1 MLLFS
6 QSKPPINHITDDQK
20 YKQQEIKS
28 DADSAKEDS
37 VDEDDPK
44 LVIKEE
50 PESQHD
56 EPDTMNNLSQASS
69 CDYNLS
75 QFKDEPPF
83 SADEGSEKNYDSES
97 QDQDYEKPNKF
108 KPEPEDSEE
117 DIPLV
122 GFCIFGGWVEIVFY
136 FCCSRPERT

>member
-1 MLLFS
+1 M
-6 QSKPPINHITDDQK
+6 
-20 YKQQEIKS
+20 
-28 DADSAKEDS
+28 
-37 VDEDDPK
+37 
-44 LVIKEE
+44 VIKED
-50 PESQHD
+50 PESQPD

-83 SADEGSEKNYDSES
+83 SEDDDSQRNYDSES

-122 GFCIFGGWVEIVFY
+122 GFLFFFLWLSGD
-136 FCCSRPERT
+136 